1 VTRTTPELV
10 AGILKVN
17 SGVDLSPF
25 ILAASSLV
33 DAIDER
39 TDAPSDERLQLI
51 ETWLSAHFYCMQFPR
66 RSSEAAGSVSAS
78 YEGRFDLNLALSRY
92 GQMAMVLDPT
102 NYLKKINMP
111 VKFKTKVGA
120 VWLGTKCGR

>member
-1 VTRTTPELV
+1 MIRTTPELV
-10 AGILKVN
+10 AGILRIET
-17 SGVDLSPF
+17 GVDLDPF

-33 DAIDER
+33 DGIDDR

-51 ETWLSAHFYCMQFPR
+51 ETWLAAHFYCMQFPR
-66 RSSEAAGSVSAS
+66 RSSEAAGDVSAS

-102 NYLKKINMP
+102 GYLKALNMP
-111 VKFKTKVGA
+111 TKIVTKVGA
-120 VWLGTKCGR
+120 TWLGRKCDR